1 MQNVRKFRKLLV
13 FLSFLFIVMISL
25 LCSDTALAVKV
36 NPAGTTINDT
46 LEGDRVDPNCINYGM
61 IETYPDGKFGMH
73 LPDRGFASN
82 FGRVIT
88 HGQRA
93 HGIYAAMP
101 YSTVTNE
108 GGGSITTYGYD
119 AYGIYVPNLYST
131 ATNKSGGSITTEG
144 HLDCGIRADNNSTA
158 TNSGIIDTKGQF
170 ACGMYTTFNST
181 ATNKRG
187 GIITTYGKY
196 AHGIFAYNHS
206 TVTNETVGSI
216 TTHGEEAHGIYAVKG
231 STATNEGNI
240 TTRGQIAHGMLTLI
254 NSTATNRGNI
264 TTEGTNACGM
274 WVEDNS
280 TATNE
285 NGGNI
290 ITYGAGASG
299 MTVSTSSTATNK
311 IGGSITTHGESA
323 LGMYIFI
330 STANNN
336 GRITTYGRYAAGMG
350 VDHSST
356 ATNSGSITTG
366 GTNAYGMLVAGNS
379 TATNETGGSITTHGE
394 EAHGIYAINGS
405 TATNKI
411 GGSITTYGEGAH
423 GMFAQ
428 YDSTATN
435 EGGDSITTHGILAYG
450 MYASGLNSTVTNSGS
465 ITTRGEDAHGM
476 SVDNGSTATNSG
488 TITVKGA
495 NAHAVFINNSAFTN
509 SGTLDSLHGNAVT
522 AKDNSSVI
530 LKDETKLANSHILE
544 GDDTSSLEVNMSQD
558 LSAVVKDFGTFT
570 HSGTGAVIFED
581 GSSLSKFE
589 NKSGKT
595 IKVAP
600 NATFETSS
608 YTQETGA
615 SLHVYVPSDPNAGY
629 PLKVSNEAGGA
640 AKFAGNLTIDYT
652 GYPLPG
658 KYTYIYVAGEREG
671 SFNSISYI
679 DPKGFYTIY
688 EPKWVSG
695 SSWYYTSLVDYAFSE
710 QALGLVSAIE
720 DWSLLRWIMANHLQD
735 VASEI
740 DNLEAG
746 KKVYYAH
753 FLANKT
759 DRDPAGRSPLGYES
773 DTKGLSFGFDKKTD
787 EKTVWGIYAGY
798 TEKDIDFTDV
808 VPASSDWEEQD
819 SWHIG
824 AYICKRYDKWI
835 ISDTL
840 TYRTT
845 DHDSFR
851 RQKDG
856 DARASFDSWAI
867 TNDIRAGYVVKE
879 IGENSNWEIVPEIG
893 INVGH
898 FDRGG
903 YTETNGYTYG
913 DYDTTVTEG
922 VIGVRFKGEFISKDG
937 SRFSPYLRLSYVNVL
952 SGDDVTIDETRYG
965 TKRWFTEELDDDY
978 FVADLG
984 MTLYSADNFNVSL
997 SYNGRFGDDT
1007 DSHGGWLRLEWKQ

>member
-46 LEGDRVDPNCINYGM
+46 LEGDPNCINYGM
-61 IETYPDGKFGMH
+61 IETYPDNERGMK
-73 LPDRGFASN
+73 PVGTGSASN

-93 HGIYAAMP
+93 HGIYAPDP

-108 GGGSITTYGYD
+108 SGGIIIIYGED
-119 AYGIYVPNLYST
+119 AYGIYASNPYST

-144 HLDCGIRADNNSTA
+144 ALDYGIRADNNSTA
-158 TNSGIIDTKGQF
+158 TNSGIIDTKREL
-170 ACGMYTTFNST
+170 ACGMFALINST

-196 AHGIFAYNHS
+196 AHGIFAEDHS
-206 TVTNETVGSI
+206 TATNETVGSI
-216 TTHGEEAHGIYAVKG
+216 TTYGEGARGIYASNG

-240 TTRGQIAHGMLTLI
+240 TTRGQLAYGMDARGL

-274 WVEDNS
+274 WVANNS

-299 MTVSTSSTATNK
+299 MTVSKSSTATNK
-311 IGGSITTHGESA
+311 IGGSITTHGKSA
-323 LGMYIFI
+323 TGMYIFI

-336 GRITTYGRYAAGMG
+336 GRITTYGRYADGMG

-366 GTNAYGMLVAGNS
+366 GTNAYGMLVSDNS
-379 TATNETGGSITTHGE
+379 TAMNETGGSITTHGE
-394 EAHGIYAINGS
+394 EAHGIWAINGS

-465 ITTRGEDAHGM
+465 ITTRGEGAHGM

-495 NAHAVFINNSAFTN
+495 NAHAVFVNNSAFTN

-544 GDDTSSLEVNMSQD
+544 GDDTSSLEVNMRQD

-615 SLHVYVPSDPNAGY
+615 SLYIYVPSDPNAGY

-671 SFNSISYI
+671 SFSSISYI

-710 QALGLVSAIE
+710 QALSLVSAIE
-720 DWSLLRWIMANHLQD
+720 DWSLLRWIMVNHLQD
-735 VASEI
+735 VASEM
-740 DNLEAG
+740 NKLEAG
-746 KKVYYAH
+746 KKVYYAQ

-787 EKTVWGIYAGY
+787 DKTVWGIYAGY

-808 VPASSDWEEQD
+808 APASSDWEEQD

-903 YTETNGYTYG
+903 YTETNGYAYG
-913 DYDTTVTEG
+913 GYDTTVTEG
-922 VIGVRFKGEFISKDG
+922 VIGIRFRGEFISKDG
-937 SRFSPYLRLSYVNVL
+937 TRFSPYLRLSYVNVL

-997 SYNGRFGDDT
+997 SYNGRFGDNT
-1007 DSHGGWLRLEWKQ
+1007 DSHGGWLRLEWKR